1 MLTKPPNYSSLGL
14 PCDTCMMHMLINI
27 CLFSLVNLPFASL
40 IYRAPARE
48 PKMGRGRDSPF
59 PSVSTM

>member
-27 CLFSLVNLPFASL
+27 CLFSLV
-40 IYRAPARE
+40 YRAPARE